1 MSYAAIDSALDRWA
15 DSHQLQFLKSTGSE
29 EARFAYFSRGDFC
42 CQISLDPPVG
52 STVTVHLWSIEVWE
66 HEDFESHW
74 TVPTDKVGTA
84 LDAAFEQG
92 CSWMTSHVTELGW
105 RA

>member
-15 DSHQLQFLKSTGSE
+15 EKHDLQLLKQNGND

-52 STVTVHLWSIEVWE
+52 DTVAVHLWSIEVLE
-66 HEDFESHW
+66 HEDFSHHW
-74 TVPTDKVGTA
+74 TVPTFEVSAA

-92 CSWMTSHVTELGW
+92 CRWMTSHSTASGW
-105 RA
+105 RG